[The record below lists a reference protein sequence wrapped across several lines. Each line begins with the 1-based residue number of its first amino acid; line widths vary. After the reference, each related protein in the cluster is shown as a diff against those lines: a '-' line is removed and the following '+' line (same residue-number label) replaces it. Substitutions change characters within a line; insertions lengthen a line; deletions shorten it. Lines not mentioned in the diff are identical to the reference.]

1 MYVCMGRLN
10 PALLAL
16 CVWWGSNAQRSEMRS
31 SFGCR
36 LGGERLE
43 KKRSW
48 VLGRASTYLDY
59 QYRHNV
65 IYGTKNS
72 AILGSSE

>member
-1 MYVCMGRLN
+1 MYGPTEPRPSCAVC
-10 PALLAL
+10 
-16 CVWWGSNAQRSEMRS
+16 VVGSNAQRSETRS

-72 AILGSSE
+72 ASLGSSE